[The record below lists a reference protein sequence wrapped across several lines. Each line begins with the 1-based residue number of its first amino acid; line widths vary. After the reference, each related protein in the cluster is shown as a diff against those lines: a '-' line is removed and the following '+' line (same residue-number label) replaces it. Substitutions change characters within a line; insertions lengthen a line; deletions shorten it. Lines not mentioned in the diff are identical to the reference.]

1 MPWRRLTQRPPFL
14 RRSQGPDTV
23 YRIAAGLFFLCVG
36 VSSIGALSI
45 PPLLTGVLA
54 LVAGAALF
62 AGY

>member
-1 MPWRRLTQRPPFL
+1 
-14 RRSQGPDTV
+14 
-23 YRIAAGLFFLCVG
+23 LFFLCVG
-36 VSSIGALSI
+36 LSSVGALSI